1 MTLLLENET
10 TQALQ
15 VTCIDARELPTA
27 LADDWNRLAA
37 DMPLRRWEWLAPWWK
52 HYRAADE
59 RLSVLI
65 VRNQHDEIVGLAPWY
80 QTRTLLYGRVL
91 RFLGDNE
98 ICTDYQTLLAQPA
111 HADAVVT
118 AVGDWLLGAG
128 RDQWDTLDWR
138 GKLAAEP
145 LLEPLAARLLAAGGA
160 SRQRSLENSWRVEL
174 PATWSE
180 FISRCLS
187 RNRREKLKSL
197 DRKYVVTGRA
207 KLHTLTRAE
216 DLDEYLE
223 ILQRLHQNR
232 RADLG
237 QAGCFANPTF
247 KIYHREVLQ
256 NLLELD
262 RLQLHY
268 LELDGAPAASMY
280 CLRGEGGVFQYQS
293 GMDATREHLQP
304 GWTCQLL
311 AMRQSLEAGA
321 RFWDFLRG
329 DEAYKASWG
338 AASLPLVQQRL
349 AAPRT
354 VALLRHRLWGAQ
366 LDLRQWAKRTLRR
379 PATTVNKNNSEE

>member
-1 MTLLLENET
+1 MTLLLEHDT
-10 TQALQ
+10 TPMQQ
-15 VTCIDARELPTA
+15 VTCIDARDLPAT

-37 DMPLRRWEWLAPWWK
+37 DMPLRRWEWLAPWWR
-52 HYRAADE
+52 HYRAAGD
-59 RLSVLI
+59 RLCVLV
-65 VRNQHDEIVGLAPWY
+65 VRDQHGEVIGLAPWY
-80 QTRTLLYGRVL
+80 QTRTLLDGRTL

-98 ICTDYQTLLAQPA
+98 ICTDYQTLLADPA
-111 HADAVVT
+111 HADAVVA

-128 RDQWDTLDWR
+128 RGQWDTLDWR
-138 GKLAAEP
+138 GKLAADP
-145 LLEPLAARLLAAGGA
+145 LLEPLTARLLAAGGA
-160 SRQRSLENSWRVEL
+160 SRQRPLEHSWRVEL

-180 FISRCLS
+180 FTTRCLS
-187 RNRREKLKSL
+187 RNRREKLKAL
-197 DRKYVVTGRA
+197 DRKYIVTGRA
-207 KLHTLTRAE
+207 KLQTLTRSE

-268 LELDGAPAASMY
+268 LELDGEPAASMY
-280 CLRGEGGVFQYQS
+280 CLRGEGGIFQYQS

-311 AMRQSLEAGA
+311 AMRQGVEQGA

-349 AAPRT
+349 AAPRP
-354 VALLRHRLWGAQ
+354 VALLRQRWWGARI
-366 LDLRQWAKRTLRR
+366 DLRQWAKRKLRT
-379 PATTVNKNNSEE
+379 PTAAGTKHKSEV